1 MDGLRKW
8 LLGMLLILWTG
19 LVAAGCGTDVQPPK
33 KAPAS
38 QGAEK
43 IVIGLMPDIDSL
55 PFVIAQ
61 EKGFFKDE
69 GVEVRLLPFKSAM
82 ERDAALQSGNLDGAV
97 SDLLAAAFAKS
108 GGFDVKVTSAT
119 DGMYRLLAGPGE
131 TAADVAALAGKEVA
145 VSKNTIIEYVT
156 DQILHANHMAENSVK
171 KIVIP
176 QIPTRLELLQ
186 QGKLSA
192 ATLPEPLASVAVHHG
207 CRYLVGSNDLGIHPG
222 VMLFT
227 KNAVDTKREQVRA
240 VYRAYNKAVRYLKET
255 PRAAYIDIAVEKS
268 GFPPVAKETLVLPAY
283 HEARLP
289 EERDVAACI
298 AWLKEKRLIE
308 ATYTYQDIVAKDCLP

>member
-1 MDGLRKW
+1 MDGLRRW
-8 LLGMLLILWTG
+8 LFCMLLLLGAA
-19 LVAAGCGTDVQPPK
+19 LVAAGCGTDGKPPTK
-33 KAPAS
+33 SPAS

-55 PFVIAQ
+55 PFVIAK
-61 EKGFFKDE
+61 EKGFFQDE
-69 GVEVRLLPFKSAM
+69 GVEVRLIPFKSSM
-82 ERDAALQSGNLDGAV
+82 ERDVALQSGNLDGAV
-97 SDLLAAAFAKS
+97 SDLLAVAFAKA

-119 DGMYRLLAGPGE
+119 DGVYRLLAGPGE
-131 TAADVAALAGKEVA
+131 AAADVASLAGKEVA

-156 DQILHANHMAENSVK
+156 DQILHANHMTEKSVK

-192 ATLPEPLASVAVHHG
+192 ATLPEPLASVAVHNG
-207 CRYLVGSNDLGIHPG
+207 CRYLVGSDDLGIRPG

-227 KNAVDTKREQVRA
+227 KNAVDTKREKVRA
-240 VYRAYNKAVRYLKET
+240 VYRAYNKAVRYLRET
-255 PRAAYIDIAVEKS
+255 PRASYIDVAVEKS
-268 GFPPVAKETLVLPAY
+268 GFPAVAKEALVLPAY

-289 EERDVAACI
+289 EERDVVDCMT
-298 AWLKEKRLIE
+298 WLKEKRLIE
-308 ATYTYQDIVAKDCLP
+308 TAYTYQDIVAKDCLP